1 MNTDTRRLSLYFES
15 ETIKTEDNLSDYEK
29 EEKPFRVRSGTDISD
44 SLNIDRYKG
53 RTNLMKYSLDNPENE
68 QTKAS
73 DELCEQVTHTKSVVM
88 KPL

>member
-1 MNTDTRRLSLYFES
+1 MDSDTRRLSLYFES

-53 RTNLMKYSLDNPENE
+53 RNNLIKFSLDNPENE
-68 QTKAS
+68 HTKAS
-73 DELCEQVTHTKSVVM
+73 DETCEQVTHKSVVM

>member
-1 MNTDTRRLSLYFES
+1 MDSDTRRLSLYFES

-53 RTNLMKYSLDNPENE
+53 RTNLMKYSLDNPEKE
-68 QTKAS
+68 HMKAS
-73 DELCEQVTHTKSVVM
+73 DETCEQVTHTKSVVM